1 VSARKSERL
10 LNLVICLLVARTYVT
25 KERIREV
32 VEGYAGQ
39 SGEAFEKMFER
50 DKDELRDLGI
60 PIEMGTQ
67 DKFFSDD
74 VGYRIRRDV
83 FELPEVKLAPDEAA
97 VLGVAARVWQ
107 HASLA
112 EATSSAVLKLK
123 AAGIQTDQ
131 SALAAIEPHVAA
143 SEPAFDPLW
152 SAVVTRTV
160 VTFEH
165 RRSGAAEAVK
175 RTLEPWG
182 IVSWHGRWYVV
193 GRDRDRE
200 ATRMFRLS
208 RIGGDVKTVGSP
220 GAFTVPEGTDLRAT
234 VAELAPMPPNSE
246 AKIKARAG
254 CAVSL
259 RRRSTAVERI
269 DDEWDLLHVPYA
281 DSGVLAEEIAS
292 LGPDAVVAAPGEVLD
307 GVVRRL
313 RAVAGVPS

>member
-1 VSARKSERL
+1 MSARKSERL

-32 VEGYAGQ
+32 VEGYAGLTPD
-39 SGEAFEKMFER
+39 AFEKMFER

-60 PIEMGTQ
+60 PIEMGTI

-74 VGYRIRRDV
+74 IGYRIRRDV
-83 FELPEVKLAPDEAA
+83 FELPEVHLEPDEAA

-131 SALAAIEPHVAA
+131 SALSAIEPHVGA

-165 RRSGAAEAVK
+165 LRSGAAKPTK

-208 RIGGDVKTVGSP
+208 RIGGNVKTIGSP
-220 GAFTVPEGTDLRAT
+220 QAFTVPAGTDLRGL
-234 VAELAPMPPNSE
+234 VSELAPPPPTSE
-246 AKIKARAG
+246 AKIRARAG
-254 CAVSL
+254 SCVSL
-259 RRRSTAVERI
+259 RRRATAVEPY
-269 DDEWDLLHVPYA
+269 EEGWDLLHVPYA
-281 DSGVLAEEIAS
+281 DAGVLAEEIAS
-292 LGPDAVVAAPGEVLD
+292 YGPQAVVDAPGDVLD
-307 GVVRRL
+307 GVLRRL
-313 RAVAGVPS
+313 REVAGVPV

>member
-1 VSARKSERL
+1 MSARKSERL

-25 KERIREV
+25 KDRIREV

-39 SGEAFEKMFER
+39 SDEAFEKMFER

-60 PIEMGTQ
+60 PIEMGSQ
-67 DKFFSDD
+67 DKFFSDE

-83 FELPEVKLAPDEAA
+83 FELPEVKLEGDEAA

-131 SALAAIEPHVAA
+131 TALAAIEPHVAA

-152 SAVVTRTV
+152 SAVVTRSV

-193 GRDRDRE
+193 GRDR
-200 ATRMFRLS
+200 
-208 RIGGDVKTVGSP
+208 
-220 GAFTVPEGTDLRAT
+220 
-234 VAELAPMPPNSE
+234 
-246 AKIKARAG
+246 
-254 CAVSL
+254 
-259 RRRSTAVERI
+259 
-269 DDEWDLLHVPYA
+269 
-281 DSGVLAEEIAS
+281 
-292 LGPDAVVAAPGEVLD
+292 
-307 GVVRRL
+307 
-313 RAVAGVPS
+313 

>member
-39 SGEAFEKMFER
+39 SDEAFEKMFER

-60 PIEMGTQ
+60 PIEMGTI
-67 DKFFSDD
+67 DRLFADE

-83 FELPEVKLAPDEAA
+83 FELPEVQLEPDEAA
-97 VLGVAARVWQ
+97 VVGVAARVWQ

-112 EATSSAVLKLK
+112 EATSSAVIKLK

-131 SALAAIEPHVAA
+131 SALGAIEPHVAA

-152 SAVVTRTV
+152 SAVLTRTA

-165 RRSGAAEAVK
+165 RRSGAAAAVR

-193 GRDRDRE
+193 GRDRDRQ

-208 RIGGDVKTVGSP
+208 RIVGQVRTVGRP
-220 GAFTVPEGTDLRAT
+220 GAFTVPDGTDIRAL
-234 VAELAPMPPNSE
+234 VSELAPLPPNAE
-246 AKIKARAG
+246 AKIRARSG
-254 CAVSL
+254 SCVSL
-259 RRRSTAVERI
+259 RRRATAIEPY
-269 DDEWDLLHVPYA
+269 DDGWDLLHVPYA
-281 DSGVLAEEIAS
+281 DSGVLAEEVAS
-292 LGPDAVVAAPGEVLD
+292 YGPEAVVEAPGDVLD

-313 RAVAGVPS
+313 RAVAGVPG

>member
-1 VSARKSERL
+1 MSARKSERL

-39 SGEAFEKMFER
+39 TDEAFEKMFER

-60 PIEMGTQ
+60 PVEMGTQ
-67 DKFFSDD
+67 DRFFSDD

-83 FELPEVKLAPDEAA
+83 FELPEVKLEPDEAA

-131 SALAAIEPHVAA
+131 SALSAIEPHVAA

-152 SAVVTRTV
+152 TAVLTRTAV
-160 VTFEH
+160 RFEH
-165 RRSGAAEAVK
+165 RRSGAAEAQL

-193 GRDRDRE
+193 GRDRDRQ

-208 RIGGDVKTVGSP
+208 RISGNVRMIGGP
-220 GAFTVPEGTDLRAT
+220 GGFTVPEGTDLRET
-234 VAELAPMPPNSE
+234 VSELAPMPPNSE
-246 AKIKARAG
+246 AKVRARAG
-254 CAVSL
+254 SAVSL
-259 RRRSTAVERI
+259 RRRATAVEQI
-269 DDEWDLLHVPYA
+269 DDDWDLLHVPYS

-292 LGPDAVVAAPGEVLD
+292 LGPDAVVAAPGDVLD
-307 GVVRRL
+307 GVIRRL
-313 RAVAGVPS
+313 KAVAGVA

>member
-1 VSARKSERL
+1 MSARKSERL
-10 LNLVICLLVARTYVT
+10 LNVVICLLVARTYVT

-39 SGEAFEKMFER
+39 TDDAFEKMFER

-60 PIEMGTQ
+60 PIEMGTI

-83 FELPEVKLAPDEAA
+83 FELPEVHLEPDEAA

-107 HASLA
+107 HAGLS
-112 EATSSAVLKLK
+112 EATTSAVLKLK

-131 SALAAIEPHVAA
+131 SALSAIEPHVGA

-152 SAVVTRTV
+152 SAVVARQAV
-160 VTFEH
+160 RFQH
-165 RRSGAAEAVK
+165 LRSGASEPTK

-200 ATRMFRLS
+200 ATRMFRMS
-208 RIGGDVKTVGSP
+208 RIGGDVKTVGEP
-220 GAFTVPEGTDLRAT
+220 AAFTVPEGTDLRSLVT
-234 VAELAPMPPNSE
+234 ELAPPRPTSE
-246 AKIKARAG
+246 AKVRARTG
-254 CAVSL
+254 LCVSL
-259 RRRSTAVERI
+259 RRRANAIEPY
-269 DDEWDLLHVPYA
+269 EEGWDLLHVPYA
-281 DSGVLAEEIAS
+281 DSSVLAEEIAS
-292 LGPDAVVAAPGEVLD
+292 YGPDAVVEGPGDVLD
-307 GVVRRL
+307 GVLWRL
-313 RAVAGVPS
+313 RTVAGA

>member
-1 VSARKSERL
+1 MSARKSERL

-39 SGEAFEKMFER
+39 TDEAFEKMFER

-60 PIEMGTQ
+60 PIEMGSQ
-67 DKFFSDD
+67 DRFFSDD

-83 FELPEVKLAPDEAA
+83 FELPEVQLEPDEAA

-131 SALAAIEPHVAA
+131 SALQAIEPHVAA

-152 SAVVTRTV
+152 TAVLTRTV
-160 VTFEH
+160 VKFEH
-165 RRSGAAEAVK
+165 RRSGASEAQI

-193 GRDRDRE
+193 GRDRDRQ

-208 RIGGDVKTVGSP
+208 RISGNVRMSGGP
-220 GAFTVPEGTDLRAT
+220 GGFTVPEGTDLRET

-246 AKIKARAG
+246 AKVKARAG
-254 CAVSL
+254 SAVSL
-259 RRRSTAVERI
+259 RRRASAVERI
-269 DDEWDLLHVPYA
+269 DGEWDLVHVPYS
-281 DSGVLAEEIAS
+281 DSDVLAEEIAS

-307 GVVRRL
+307 GVIRRL
-313 RAVAGVPS
+313 KAVAGVA

>member
-1 VSARKSERL
+1 MSARKSERL

-32 VEGYAGQ
+32 VEGYREQ
-39 SGEAFEKMFER
+39 SDEAFEKMFER

-60 PIEMGTQ
+60 PIEMGTL
-67 DKFFSDD
+67 DRLFSDD

-83 FELPEVKLAPDEAA
+83 FELPEVQLAPDEAA

-131 SALAAIEPHVAA
+131 SALGAIEPHVAA

-152 SAVVTRTV
+152 SAVVTRSV
-160 VTFEH
+160 VQFEH
-165 RRSGAAEAVK
+165 RRSGAAESVQ

-193 GRDRDRE
+193 GRDRDRQ

-208 RIGGDVKTVGSP
+208 RIGPTVRTVGEP
-220 GAFTVPEGTDLRAT
+220 GAFTVPAGTDLRAL
-234 VAELAPMPPNSE
+234 VSQLAPTPPTSE
-246 AKIKARAG
+246 AKVRARAG
-254 CAVSL
+254 SCVSL
-259 RRRSTAVERI
+259 RRRATAIERS
-269 DDEWDLLHVPYA
+269 DEPGWDLLHVPYA
-281 DSGVLAEEIAS
+281 DAGVLAEEVAS
-292 LGPDAVVAAPGEVLD
+292 YGPDAVVDAPGDLLD
-307 GVVRRL
+307 GVLRRL
-313 RAVAGVPS
+313 RAVAGV

>member
-39 SGEAFEKMFER
+39 SDDAFEKMFER

-60 PIEMGTQ
+60 PIEMGTI

-74 VGYRIRRDV
+74 VGYRVRRDV
-83 FELPEVKLAPDEAA
+83 FELPEVHLEPDEAA

-131 SALAAIEPHVAA
+131 SALSAIEPHVGA

-152 SAVVTRTV
+152 SAVVTRTAV
-160 VTFEH
+160 RFEH
-165 RRSGAAEAVK
+165 RRSGATESTT

-193 GRDRDRE
+193 GWDRDRQ

-208 RIGGDVKTVGSP
+208 RIGGNVRTVGPP
-220 GAFTVPEGTDLRAT
+220 GAFTVPAGTDLRSL
-234 VAELAPMPPNSE
+234 VAELAPRKATSE
-246 AKIKARAG
+246 AKVRARSG
-254 CAVSL
+254 SCVSL
-259 RRRSTAVERI
+259 RRRATSIEPYE
-269 DDEWDLLHVPYA
+269 DGWDLLQVPYA
-281 DSGVLAEEIAS
+281 DADVLAEEIAS
-292 LGPDAVVAAPGEVLD
+292 YGPDAVVEAPGDVLD
-307 GVVRRL
+307 GVLRRL
-313 RAVAGVPS
+313 RTISGVLA